1 MKNILATIAELFM
14 LLMHL
19 VKCISPPGP
28 AVLHVGSQSSQDR
41 GGVHSP
47 SVSAPLDNTWQVLF
61 PTTSLLSMALQ
72 SLSLSVLHPVEL
84 FRLQSRYHALNSL
97 L

>member
-1 MKNILATIAELFM
+1 
-14 LLMHL
+14 
-19 VKCISPPGP
+19 
-28 AVLHVGSQSSQDR
+28 
-41 GGVHSP
+41 
-47 SVSAPLDNTWQVLF
+47 LF

-84 FRLQSRYHALNSL
+84 FRLQSRYHPLNSL